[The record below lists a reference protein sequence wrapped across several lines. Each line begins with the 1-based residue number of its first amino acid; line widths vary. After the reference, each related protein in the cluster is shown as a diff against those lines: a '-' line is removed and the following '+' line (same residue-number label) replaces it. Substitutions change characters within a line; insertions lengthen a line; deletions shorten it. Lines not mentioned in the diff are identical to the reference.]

1 MRKFAKITLGATA
14 GLVGIIVMS
23 SACSGAA
30 AAPVTAPTAVPTV
43 APVAASAPS
52 AVPAAAPV
60 TPVPAS
66 APAPA
71 APQVFE
77 GKGDDVISLNKGEGA
92 AVVDFECAR
101 CSGNVIVQTDGRDT
115 LLVNEIGSYKGR
127 KLIDYY
133 DGSVTS
139 TVEIKATGK
148 WKMTVTEGVQT
159 LRNSNGAAIS
169 GAGDDVVMVTHPT
182 ATKARIENRKGKS
195 NFIVQVL
202 SSANTFGP
210 DLAVNTIGGYSG
222 TVRMSTPAVAIVTSD
237 GEWSITPE

>member
-14 GLVGIIVMS
+14 GLIGIIVMS

-30 AAPVTAPTAVPTV
+30 AAPVTAPTAQIVPDVAVV
-43 APVAASAPS
+43 APALS
-52 AVPAAAPV
+52 AVPVAAPV
-60 TPVPAS
+60 TP

-71 APQVFE
+71 PVAPQVFE
-77 GKGDDVISLNKGEGA
+77 GKGDNVVTLNKGEGA
-92 AVVDFECAR
+92 AVLDFECPR
-101 CSGNVIVQTDGRDT
+101 CSRNVIVTTDGRDT
-115 LLVNEIGSYKGR
+115 LLVNTIGSYKGR

-139 TVEIKATGK
+139 TVEIKATGS
-148 WKMTVTEGVQT
+148 WKMTVTQGT
-159 LRNSNGAAIS
+159 DALRNSNGAAIS
-169 GAGDDVVMVTHPT
+169 GAGDDVVLITHPT
-182 ATKARIENRKGKS
+182 ATKARIENRKGDS

-202 SSANTFGP
+202 STANTYGP

-237 GEWSITPE
+237 GEWSITPQ